1 MPKKVWHPL
10 DGYSGNCESRGS
22 HGDSEFV
29 NIVFFQFCMFNL
41 NLTYHNLRFTP
52 MPNRCME
59 FLKSN
64 LYSAVTKR
72 LSTIS

>member
-1 MPKKVWHPL
+1 MATAAIARAVAL
-10 DGYSGNCESRGS
+10 MVILSLLILYS
-22 HGDSEFV
+22 
-29 NIVFFQFCMFNL
+29 FQFCMFNL
-41 NLTYHNLRFTP
+41 NITYHNLRFTP